1 MTVTREQVLAQLYPD
16 EPDYEGAA
24 QLGPEALPHLMQL
37 IEEGDPDLASKA
49 TSLASVID
57 AAESIEAVDKAAR
70 SPDPV
75 IRVAA
80 AAALGNLSEPPGPVA
95 HSMLD
100 DEDVGVRKLALTA
113 APVSMDPY
121 VLVSGHETVF
131 EGPEIEG
138 TGRRRC
144 RNAQGGGRK
153 DFLGVDAHHKALA
166 QEASGNGGRPAKSD
180 PWQACQERGDA
191 QRVAARAPGG

>member
-1 MTVTREQVLAQLYPD
+1 MTVTREQVLAQLYLD

-80 AAALGNLSEPPGPVA
+80 AALGNLSEMPDPLAQG
-95 HSMLD
+95 MLN
-100 DEDVGVRKLALTA
+100 DEDVGMRKLALRSLERQR
-113 APVSMDPY
+113 P
-121 VLVSGHETVF
+121 
-131 EGPEIEG
+131 
-138 TGRRRC
+138 
-144 RNAQGGGRK
+144 
-153 DFLGVDAHHKALA
+153 LA
-166 QEASGNGGRPAKSD
+166 
-180 PWQACQERGDA
+180 
-191 QRVAARAPGG
+191 

>member
-49 TSLASVID
+49 TSLAGVID

-80 AAALGNLSEPPGPVA
+80 AAALGNLSEMPDPLAQG
-95 HSMLD
+95 MLN
-100 DEDVGVRKLALTA
+100 DEDVGVRKLALRSLERQQSAGFKQKAQHMA
-113 APVSMDPY
+113 ANDPNPV
-121 VLVSGHETVF
+121 LREH
-131 EGPEIEG
+131 
-138 TGRRRC
+138 
-144 RNAQGGGRK
+144 
-153 DFLGVDAHHKALA
+153 
-166 QEASGNGGRPAKSD
+166 
-180 PWQACQERGDA
+180 
-191 QRVAARAPGG
+191 AARIAEELP

>member
-49 TSLASVID
+49 TSLAGVID

-80 AAALGNLSEPPGPVA
+80 AAALGNLSEMPDPLA
-95 HSMLD
+95 ESMLN
-100 DEDVGVRKLALTA
+100 DEDVGVRKLALRSLERQQPAGFKQKAQQMA
-113 APVSMDPY
+113 ANDPNPILREHA
-121 VLVSGHETVF
+121 VRIADQL
-131 EGPEIEG
+131 P
-138 TGRRRC
+138 
-144 RNAQGGGRK
+144 
-153 DFLGVDAHHKALA
+153 
-166 QEASGNGGRPAKSD
+166 
-180 PWQACQERGDA
+180 
-191 QRVAARAPGG
+191 

>member
-24 QLGPEALPHLMQL
+24 QLGPEALPHLMRL

-80 AAALGNLSEPPGPVA
+80 AAALGNLSEMPDPLAQG
-95 HSMLD
+95 MLN
-100 DEDVGVRKLALTA
+100 DEDVGVRKLALRSLERQQPAGFKQKAQQIA
-113 APVSMDPY
+113 ANDPNPV
-121 VLVSGHETVF
+121 LREH
-131 EGPEIEG
+131 
-138 TGRRRC
+138 
-144 RNAQGGGRK
+144 
-153 DFLGVDAHHKALA
+153 
-166 QEASGNGGRPAKSD
+166 
-180 PWQACQERGDA
+180 
-191 QRVAARAPGG
+191 AARIAEELP

>member
-80 AAALGNLSEPPGPVA
+80 AAALGNLSEMPDPLAQG
-95 HSMLD
+95 MLN
-100 DEDVGVRKLALTA
+100 DEDVGVRKLALRSLERQQPAGFKQKAQQMA
-113 APVSMDPY
+113 ANDPNPV
-121 VLVSGHETVF
+121 LREH
-131 EGPEIEG
+131 
-138 TGRRRC
+138 
-144 RNAQGGGRK
+144 
-153 DFLGVDAHHKALA
+153 
-166 QEASGNGGRPAKSD
+166 
-180 PWQACQERGDA
+180 
-191 QRVAARAPGG
+191 AARIAEELP

>member
-49 TSLASVID
+49 TSLAGVID

-80 AAALGNLSEPPGPVA
+80 AAALGNLSEMPDPLAQG
-95 HSMLD
+95 MLN
-100 DEDVGVRKLALTA
+100 DEDVGVRKLALRSLERQQPAGFKQKAQQMA
-113 APVSMDPY
+113 ANDPNPVLREY
-121 VLVSGHETVF
+121 
-131 EGPEIEG
+131 
-138 TGRRRC
+138 
-144 RNAQGGGRK
+144 A
-153 DFLGVDAHHKALA
+153 A
-166 QEASGNGGRPAKSD
+166 
-180 PWQACQERGDA
+180 
-191 QRVAARAPGG
+191 RVAEELP

>member
-37 IEEGDPDLASKA
+37 LQEGDPDLASKA

-75 IRVAA
+75 IRVAT
-80 AAALGNLSEPPGPVA
+80 AAALGNLSEMPGPLA
-95 HSMLD
+95 QSMLN
-100 DEDVGVRKLALTA
+100 DEDVGVRKLALRSLESQQPAGFKQKAQQMA
-113 APVSMDPY
+113 ANDPNPT
-121 VLVSGHETVF
+121 LREH
-131 EGPEIEG
+131 
-138 TGRRRC
+138 
-144 RNAQGGGRK
+144 A
-153 DFLGVDAHHKALA
+153 A
-166 QEASGNGGRPAKSD
+166 
-180 PWQACQERGDA
+180 
-191 QRVAARAPGG
+191 RVADQLP

>member
-24 QLGPEALPHLMQL
+24 QLGPEALPHLMKL

-70 SPDPV
+70 SPNPV

-80 AAALGNLSEPPGPVA
+80 AAALGNLSQMPDPLAQG
-95 HSMLD
+95 MLN
-100 DEDVGVRKLALTA
+100 DEDVGVRKLALRSLERQQPAGFKQKARQMA
-113 APVSMDPY
+113 ANDPNPV
-121 VLVSGHETVF
+121 LREH
-131 EGPEIEG
+131 
-138 TGRRRC
+138 
-144 RNAQGGGRK
+144 A
-153 DFLGVDAHHKALA
+153 A
-166 QEASGNGGRPAKSD
+166 
-180 PWQACQERGDA
+180 
-191 QRVAARAPGG
+191 RVAEELP

>member
-1 MTVTREQVLAQLYPD
+1 MTVTRDQVLAQLYPD

-80 AAALGNLSEPPGPVA
+80 AAALGNLSEMPDPLAQG
-95 HSMLD
+95 MLN
-100 DEDVGVRKLALTA
+100 DEDVGVRKLALRSLERQQRAGFKQKAQQMA
-113 APVSMDPY
+113 ANDPNPV
-121 VLVSGHETVF
+121 LREH
-131 EGPEIEG
+131 
-138 TGRRRC
+138 
-144 RNAQGGGRK
+144 A
-153 DFLGVDAHHKALA
+153 A
-166 QEASGNGGRPAKSD
+166 
-180 PWQACQERGDA
+180 
-191 QRVAARAPGG
+191 RVAEKLP

>member
-80 AAALGNLSEPPGPVA
+80 AAALGNLSEMPDPLAQG
-95 HSMLD
+95 MLN
-100 DEDVGVRKLALTA
+100 DEDVGVRKLALRSLERQQPAGFKQKAQQMA
-113 APVSMDPY
+113 ANDPNPV
-121 VLVSGHETVF
+121 LREH
-131 EGPEIEG
+131 
-138 TGRRRC
+138 
-144 RNAQGGGRK
+144 A
-153 DFLGVDAHHKALA
+153 A
-166 QEASGNGGRPAKSD
+166 
-180 PWQACQERGDA
+180 
-191 QRVAARAPGG
+191 RVAEELL

>member
-24 QLGPEALPHLMQL
+24 QLGPEALPHLMKL

-80 AAALGNLSEPPGPVA
+80 AAALGNLSQMPDPLAQG
-95 HSMLD
+95 MLN
-100 DEDVGVRKLALTA
+100 DEDVGVRKLALRSLERQQPAGFKQKAQQMA
-113 APVSMDPY
+113 ANDPNPV
-121 VLVSGHETVF
+121 LREH
-131 EGPEIEG
+131 
-138 TGRRRC
+138 
-144 RNAQGGGRK
+144 A
-153 DFLGVDAHHKALA
+153 A
-166 QEASGNGGRPAKSD
+166 
-180 PWQACQERGDA
+180 
-191 QRVAARAPGG
+191 RVAEELP

>member
-37 IEEGDPDLASKA
+37 VEEGDPALASKA

-57 AAESIEAVDKAAR
+57 AAGSAEVVDKAAR

-80 AAALGNLSEPPGPVA
+80 AAALGNLSDMPGPLA
-95 HSMLD
+95 QSMLN
-100 DEDVGVRKLALTA
+100 DEDVGVRKLALRSLERQQPAGFKQRAQQVA
-113 APVSMDPY
+113 ANDPNPV
-121 VLVSGHETVF
+121 LREH
-131 EGPEIEG
+131 
-138 TGRRRC
+138 
-144 RNAQGGGRK
+144 A
-153 DFLGVDAHHKALA
+153 A
-166 QEASGNGGRPAKSD
+166 
-180 PWQACQERGDA
+180 
-191 QRVAARAPGG
+191 RVAEKLP

>member
-75 IRVAA
+75 IRGGA
-80 AAALGNLSEPPGPVA
+80 AAALGNLSEMPDPLAQG
-95 HSMLD
+95 MLN
-100 DEDVGVRKLALTA
+100 DEDVGVRKLALRSLERQRPA
-113 APVSMDPY
+113 
-121 VLVSGHETVF
+121 GF
-131 EGPEIEG
+131 
-138 TGRRRC
+138 
-144 RNAQGGGRK
+144 K
-153 DFLGVDAHHKALA
+153 HKAQQMA
-166 QEASGNGGRPAKSD
+166 AND
-180 PWQACQERGDA
+180 PNPVLREHAA
-191 QRVAARAPGG
+191 RVAEELP

>member
-75 IRVAA
+75 IRVVA
-80 AAALGNLSEPPGPVA
+80 AAALGNLSEMPDPLAQG
-95 HSMLD
+95 MLN
-100 DEDVGVRKLALTA
+100 DEDVGVRKLALRSLERQR
-113 APVSMDPY
+113 P
-121 VLVSGHETVF
+121 
-131 EGPEIEG
+131 
-138 TGRRRC
+138 
-144 RNAQGGGRK
+144 
-153 DFLGVDAHHKALA
+153 LA
-166 QEASGNGGRPAKSD
+166 
-180 PWQACQERGDA
+180 
-191 QRVAARAPGG
+191 